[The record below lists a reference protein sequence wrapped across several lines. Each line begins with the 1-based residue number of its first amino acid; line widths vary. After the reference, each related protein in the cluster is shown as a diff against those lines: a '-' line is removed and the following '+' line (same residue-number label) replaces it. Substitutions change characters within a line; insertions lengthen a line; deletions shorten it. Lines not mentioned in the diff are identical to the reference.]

1 MSIFKI
7 VWKNIKQ
14 RSLASVLTMF
24 SIMLGIALV
33 VSILILK
40 QESHDA
46 FSQTATG
53 YEIIVGPKGSSLQLT
68 LNTIYQIGVPI
79 QNMPY
84 DTYTKLKDDK
94 RVKLAIPYVLGDN
107 FKNHRLIG
115 TTPEVFSDF
124 TYQKGKKY
132 SFREGKPFTKDFEA
146 VIGSETALKTGLK
159 IGDTFAGSHGVESYE
174 GYEGMFEHAEF
185 KFTVVG
191 ILEKTFTPIDKIIF
205 TSMNSIWEIHH
216 HEAEEKMKERTNPT
230 TDTAKHDGH
239 NHNGHSHDK
248 QEHSKEEEHIKDSDK
263 SVTAVLVSLKSPVY
277 FDLLRRQINEN
288 KFEGINAQAVI
299 PVFEIKQLF
308 DIIGNINSILIIIA
322 YLVVFV
328 AVISILVSIYNSMN
342 ERKRDIAIMRSLGAK
357 KNTILNII
365 MLEGFIISFI
375 GGALGIITSHLLII
389 VFSDTISNI
398 AGIQISGTIFN
409 LFELYILAGTVLL
422 GLVVTIIPALKAYN
436 TDVASNLAPV
446 S

>member
-24 SIMLGIALV
+24 SIMLGVALV

-40 QESHDA
+40 QESQDA
-46 FSQTATG
+46 FNQTATG
-53 YEIIVGPKGSSLQLT
+53 YEVIVGPKGSSLQLT

-107 FKNHRLIG
+107 YKNHRLIG
-115 TTPEVFSDF
+115 TVPEIFSDF
-124 TYQKGKKY
+124 TYQKNKKY
-132 SFREGKPFTKDFEA
+132 SFKEGKPFTKDFEA
-146 VIGSETALKTGLK
+146 VIGNETALKAGLK
-159 IGDTFAGSHGVESYE
+159 IGDTFTGSHGVESYE
-174 GYEGMFEHAEF
+174 GSEGMFDHEEF
-185 KFTVVG
+185 KFTITG
-191 ILEKTFTPIDKIIF
+191 ILEKTFTPIDKVIF

-216 HEAEEKMKERTNPT
+216 HEAEEKRREREGITR
-230 TDTAKHDGH
+230 DTAKHDGH
-239 NHNGHSHDK
+239 DHTKG
-248 QEHSKEEEHIKDSDK
+248 EEHVHDLKDLDK
-263 SVTAVLVSLKSPVY
+263 SVTAILISLKSPVY

-288 KFEGINAQAVI
+288 KYEGINAQAVI

-342 ERKRDIAIMRSLGAK
+342 ERKRDIAIMRALGAK
-357 KNTILNII
+357 KQTILNII
-365 MLEGFIISFI
+365 LMEGFLLSFI
-375 GGALGIITSHLLII
+375 GGLLGLIVSHLLII
-389 VFSDTISNI
+389 IFSDVISDL
-398 AGIQISGTIFN
+398 AGIQISGTVFN
-409 LFELYILAGTVLL
+409 VFEFYILTGTVLL

-436 TDVASNLAPV
+436 TDVAGNLAPV